1 MLKINQPLRIVF
13 LVACAALFTAACT
26 KTPTIQGSPP
36 LSSIPDKVNAFA
48 GPYVSSIVTPG
59 VVGAAILVGPNFL
72 PGRCDGLFLTGDR
85 RLICEQMARFNEP
98 EFPVA
103 KIDPNA
109 RYRCIRTLGGVTEC
123 TEAPALSTT
132 PVKAAP

>member
-1 MLKINQPLRIVF
+1 MLKINRPTRLVF
-13 LVACAALFTAACT
+13 ALAGAAFMASACT
-26 KTPTIQGSPP
+26 KTPSLHGSPP
-36 LSSIPDKVNAFA
+36 LSNVPDKVSSFA
-48 GPYVSSIVTPG
+48 APYVSSIVTPG

-98 EFPVA
+98 EIPVA

-123 TEAPALSTT
+123 VEA
-132 PVKAAP
+132 KAAP

>member
-1 MLKINQPLRIVF
+1 MLKINRPIRIAC
-13 LVACAALFTAACT
+13 LVAGAALFAAACT
-26 KTPTIQGSPP
+26 NLPSVHGSPP
-36 LSSIPDKVNAFA
+36 LSKVPDKVSTFA
-48 GPYVSSIVTPG
+48 APYVHSIVTPG

-72 PGRCDGLFLTGDR
+72 PGRCDGMFLTGDR

-109 RYRCIRTLGGVTEC
+109 RFRCIRTLGGVTEC
-123 TEAPALSTT
+123 SEAPAFSAV
-132 PVKAAP
+132 PVKSSP